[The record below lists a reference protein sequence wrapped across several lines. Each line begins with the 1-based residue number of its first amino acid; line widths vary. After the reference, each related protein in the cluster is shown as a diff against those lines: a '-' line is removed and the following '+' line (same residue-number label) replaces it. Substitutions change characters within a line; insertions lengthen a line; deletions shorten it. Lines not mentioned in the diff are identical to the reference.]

1 MPVFAGPP
9 AREPLIDEAIEL
21 SQRPPADPTEV
32 VPSAPD
38 IRIELDDHLVETQPR
53 LSRLPS
59 QFITS
64 ASQRLWRDVEIQ
76 PLKPPLMRV
85 AQKGERF
92 ASHVQHTRLVRMQRQ
107 SKPRH
112 QLLKP
117 GERSIW
123 TMRREQDEIIRI
135 ADQSSGQLT
144 ALHAETKAP
153 VEQVQVDIGQQRGNH
168 SPLWRALPSAV

>member
-1 MPVFAGPP
+1 MTVPKHIPGHERPCRPAMPVFAGPP

-135 ADQSSGQLT
+135 ADQSS
-144 ALHAETKAP
+144 
-153 VEQVQVDIGQQRGNH
+153 DS
-168 SPLWRALPSAV
+168 SPRCTRRRKLRSSRCK